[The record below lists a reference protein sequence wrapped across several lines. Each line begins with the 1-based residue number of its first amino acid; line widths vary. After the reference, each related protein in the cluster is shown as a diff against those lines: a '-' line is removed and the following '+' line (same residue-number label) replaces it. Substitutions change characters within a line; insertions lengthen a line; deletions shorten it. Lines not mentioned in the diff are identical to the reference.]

1 MIMNGRY
8 LLLFGALV
16 LGVTIADDADTTPLP
31 GDTEADK
38 VVKTLIS
45 PGGEIYELLME
56 VINATYEYILI
67 QKDIWEDFENDK
79 DIFDRNMG
87 KIRTMIINSNSS
99 VKSILI
105 DVYHAAWNNVRD
117 KGWNLEGEAGQ
128 IASDLKSVYELF
140 LEHDIPI
147 SFKQYDEKFFRSL
160 LDLRIEI
167 RDDFC
172 GCVST
177 GSYKKLYEEMISLQ
191 KRAIGWSVIIQEAR
205 RKYFTGE
212 PGRYLRI
219 AGFTAVL
226 AARHAKEFNYRL
238 VHSKLPNL
246 ITMITN
252 VKKVIKQMLQL
263 WKKYKIEV
271 DTDKDLS
278 RYYIKR
284 PKDGVSRSPYNIDKL
299 QEETKDVASS
309 RDWLFWERLFYR
321 GYWYDMLT
329 PPTIE

>member
-56 VINATYEYILI
+56 VINAT
-67 QKDIWEDFENDK
+67 
-79 DIFDRNMG
+79 
-87 KIRTMIINSNSS
+87 
-99 VKSILI
+99 
-105 DVYHAAWNNVRD
+105 
-117 KGWNLEGEAGQ
+117 
-128 IASDLKSVYELF
+128 
-140 LEHDIPI
+140 
-147 SFKQYDEKFFRSL
+147 SL